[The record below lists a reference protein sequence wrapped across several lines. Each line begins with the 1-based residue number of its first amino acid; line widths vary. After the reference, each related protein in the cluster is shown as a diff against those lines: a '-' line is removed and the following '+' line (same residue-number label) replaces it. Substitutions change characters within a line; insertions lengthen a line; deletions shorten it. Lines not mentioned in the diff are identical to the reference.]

1 MELPATLG
9 KYELLEFLG
18 GGMSHV
24 YRARD
29 TVIDRTVVV
38 KILTDNSC
46 QDAEAKARFL
56 QEAKLAGGFQHE
68 NIVSVFDYGEFD
80 GKPFIVMEYL
90 KGEDLRD
97 AIRNGHLG
105 GMDDRLRIALNI
117 AQALDYVHERA
128 IIHRDI
134 KPENIHIATN
144 GKVKLMDFGIAKTA
158 DLSLTRTGMA
168 MGTPYYMSP
177 EQISGSGSSH
187 LVDIY
192 AYGLLV
198 FELLTGIRG
207 VRGETMEQVF
217 FQILNQP
224 VDVAAMENAGVPPAV
239 RDLVVRCTAKKPE
252 ERPQSFKAI
261 ADELRGILAGQA
273 RSATQPVPKAAV
285 QAVPVQPEPPVRV
298 VEKKSKAPIWIGVAV
313 LVAIAAGIAFW
324 LLRPLP
330 VPAVPGMVYIPAGT
344 FLAGQDKKPATLK
357 AFFIDETEVSNGEF
371 CKTMGCSIEPGLD
384 NLPKV
389 GITVAEA
396 RAYAKQVGKRLPTG
410 LEWERALR
418 GTQGALFPWGD
429 QKDPSK
435 ANVSD
440 NPAATHELM
449 PVRSFSGP
457 LFNVIGNAWEMV
469 EGPVTPSA
477 TAVAMFATVMTPPAT
492 AQEPWVTMRG
502 GSFDRALEAG
512 FSYDAVSIPERFSA
526 QNVGFRCAKD

>member
-1 MELPATLG
+1 MDLPATLG
-9 KYELLEFLG
+9 KYQLLEYLG

-68 NIVSVFDYGEFD
+68 NIVSVFDYGEFE

-105 GMDDRLRIALNI
+105 GMNDRLRIALHI
-117 AQALDYVHERA
+117 AQALDYVHARA
-128 IIHRDI
+128 IVHRDI
-134 KPENIHIATN
+134 KPENIHIDPN

-177 EQISGSGSSH
+177 EQISGSGISH

-192 AYGLLV
+192 AYGLLL
-198 FELLTGIRG
+198 FELLTGIRS

-224 VDVAAMENAGVPPAV
+224 VDIAAMENADVPSAV
-239 RDLVVRCTAKKPE
+239 RALVVRCTAKKPE

-261 ADELRGILAGQA
+261 AEDLRGILAGEA
-273 RSATQPVPKAAV
+273 SSATQPVPKSAAPPAPLRV
-285 QAVPVQPEPPVRV
+285 EPASVAKSGTPV
-298 VEKKSKAPIWIGVAV
+298 WIGIGAV
-313 LVAIAAGIAFW
+313 VLIAAGIAYW
-324 LLRPLP
+324 LLRPVP
-330 VPAVPGMVYIPAGT
+330 VPAVPGMVYVPAGT
-344 FLAGQDKKPATLK
+344 FLAGQDKKPASLK
-357 AFFIDETEVSNGEF
+357 AFFIDETEVSNGDF
-371 CKTMGCSIEPGLD
+371 CKTMACGVEPGQED
-384 NLPKV
+384 LPKV

-396 RAYAKQVGKRLPTG
+396 RAYAKQIGKRLPTS

-440 NPAATHELM
+440 NPAATHQLT
-449 PVRSFSGP
+449 PVRSFGGP
-457 LFNVIGNAWEMV
+457 VFNMIGNAWEMV
-469 EGPVTPSA
+469 EGTVTPSA

-492 AQEPWVTMRG
+492 AQEPWISMRG

-512 FSYDAVSIPERFSA
+512 LAYDAVSIPERFSA
-526 QNVGFRCAKD
+526 RNVGFRCAKDPF

>member
-29 TVIDRTVVV
+29 TVIDRAVVV
-38 KILTDNSC
+38 KILTESSC

-90 KGEDLRD
+90 RGEDLRE
-97 AIRNGHLG
+97 AIRNSRLG
-105 GMDDRLRIALNI
+105 GMNDRLRIALHI
-117 AQALDYVHERA
+117 ADALDYVHGRA
-128 IIHRDI
+128 IVHRDI
-134 KPENIHIATN
+134 KPENIHIDPS

-177 EQISGSGSSH
+177 EQISGSGTSH

-192 AYGLLV
+192 AYGLLL
-198 FELLTGIRG
+198 FEILTGNRS

-217 FQILNQP
+217 YQILNQT

-239 RDLVVRCTAKKPE
+239 RDLVSRCTAKKPE
-252 ERPQSFKAI
+252 ERPQSFRAI
-261 ADELRGILAGQA
+261 SEELRGILAGDSK
-273 RSATQPVPKAAV
+273 SATRAVPMAAAPPAPVQAEPASPKKSNATMFIGAAAAV
-285 QAVPVQPEPPVRV
+285 V
-298 VEKKSKAPIWIGVAV
+298 
-313 LVAIAAGIAFW
+313 IAAGIAFW
-324 LLRPLP
+324 LLRPSPTP
-330 VPAVPGMVYIPAGT
+330 VAHGLFYIPAGT
-344 FLAGQDKKPATLK
+344 FLAGQDKKPQTLK
-357 AFFIDETEVSNGEF
+357 AFFIDETEVSNADF
-371 CKTMGCSIEPGLD
+371 CKTMGCTVDRGQE

-389 GITVAEA
+389 GVTYAEA
-396 RAYAKQVGKRLPTG
+396 RAYAGKVGKRLPAS

-429 QKDPSK
+429 QKDPAR

-440 NPAATHELM
+440 NPAASHELM

-457 LFNVIGNAWEMV
+457 LFNMIGNAWEIV
-469 EGPVTPSA
+469 EGSVTPSA

-492 AQEPWVTMRG
+492 AQEPWITMRG
-502 GSFDRALEAG
+502 GSFDRALDAG
-512 FSYDAVSIPERFSA
+512 FAYDAVSIPERFSA
-526 QNVGFRCAKD
+526 RNVGFRCAKDP

>member
-1 MELPATLG
+1 MNLPATLG

-24 YRARD
+24 YKARD

-38 KILTDNSC
+38 KILTDDSC
-46 QDAEAKARFL
+46 RDADAKARFL
-56 QEAKLAGGFQHE
+56 QEARLAGGFQHE

-97 AIRNGHLG
+97 AIRSGHLG
-105 GMDDRLRIALNI
+105 GMDDRLRVALHI

-134 KPENIHIATN
+134 KPENIHIASG

-177 EQISGSGSSH
+177 EQISGSGTSH

-192 AYGLLV
+192 AYGLLL
-198 FELLTGIRG
+198 FELLTGIRS

-217 FQILNQP
+217 FQILNQT

-252 ERPQSFKAI
+252 DRPASFTVVAE
-261 ADELRGILAGQA
+261 ELRGILSGDAKSA
-273 RSATQPVPKAAV
+273 ATQPVPRAA
-285 QAVPVQPEPPVRV
+285 APPAPVQPLPAIPD
-298 VEKKSKAPIWIGVAV
+298 KSKAPMWIGIAV
-313 LVAIAAGIAFW
+313 LVVIGAGITLW
-324 LLRPLP
+324 MLRPAP

-344 FLAGQDKKPATLK
+344 FLAGQDKKPASLK

-371 CKTMGCSIEPGLD
+371 CNVMNCTVEPGKE
-384 NLPKV
+384 NLPRV
-389 GITVAEA
+389 GVTVADA
-396 RAYAKQVGKRLPTG
+396 RAYAKQIGKRLPTA

-418 GTQGALFPWGD
+418 GTQGNLFPWGD
-429 QKDPSK
+429 QEDPSK

-440 NPAATHELM
+440 NPAATHELT
-449 PVRSFSGP
+449 PVRSFAGP
-457 LFNVIGNAWEMV
+457 PFNLIGNAWEMV
-469 EGPVTPSA
+469 EGSVTPSA

-492 AQEPWVTMRG
+492 AQEPWITMRG
-502 GSFDRALEAG
+502 GSFDRALDVG
-512 FSYDAVSIPERFSA
+512 FAYDAVSIPERFSA
-526 QNVGFRCAKD
+526 RNVGFRCAKD